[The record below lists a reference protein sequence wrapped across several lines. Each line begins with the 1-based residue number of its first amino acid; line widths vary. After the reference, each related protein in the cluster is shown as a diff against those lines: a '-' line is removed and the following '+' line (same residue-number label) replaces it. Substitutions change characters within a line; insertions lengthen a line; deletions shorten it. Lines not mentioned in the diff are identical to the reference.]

1 MDIHT
6 DYIENQTFDEIAV
19 GATASLLRTL
29 TWDDI
34 RLFAVMSGD
43 INPAHVDEEFA
54 KSDFFHKIIAHG
66 MWGGALI
73 STLLGTKL
81 PGPGTIYLGQTLR
94 FKRPV
99 TLGDTITV
107 TVTVTAKDVERH
119 RITFDCLCTN
129 QHGEVVIGG
138 SAEVI
143 APTEKVKRPRAVM
156 PEVHLHDHGARY
168 RQLIALADG
177 LAPIR
182 MAVVHPVDRHTL
194 VSAIEAAQAG
204 LIVPILVGPK
214 ARIRAA
220 AETAGVDVSPYS
232 LITAA
237 HSHASA
243 SRAVA
248 MARAGEVEALMKGS
262 LHATELMHEA
272 VAEATG
278 LRTGRRISHVFVID
292 VPTYPRLLFLTDA
305 AMNIAPALED
315 KRDIVQNAID
325 LAQIVGIQRPKV
337 AVLSAVETINPRI
350 RSSLEAAALCKMS
363 ERQQIRGGVLDG
375 PLTFDTAVSEA
386 AATAQGIRSPVAG
399 TADILV
405 APDLETGTLLAKQ
418 LEYLADAQAAGIVL
432 GARVPIALTSG
443 ADNTLSAQVS
453 CAIAVLLAHQKR
465 TALPS
470 A

>member
-1 MDIHT
+1 
-6 DYIENQTFDEIAV
+6 
-19 GATASLLRTL
+19 
-29 TWDDI
+29 
-34 RLFAVMSGD
+34 
-43 INPAHVDEEFA
+43 
-54 KSDFFHKIIAHG
+54 
-66 MWGGALI
+66 
-73 STLLGTKL
+73 
-81 PGPGTIYLGQTLR
+81 
-94 FKRPV
+94 
-99 TLGDTITV
+99 
-107 TVTVTAKDVERH
+107 
-119 RITFDCLCTN
+119 
-129 QHGEVVIGG
+129 
-138 SAEVI
+138 
-143 APTEKVKRPRAVM
+143 
-156 PEVHLHDHGARY
+156 
-168 RQLIALADG
+168 
-177 LAPIR
+177 
-182 MAVVHPVDRHTL
+182 
-194 VSAIEAAQAG
+194 
-204 LIVPILVGPK
+204 
-214 ARIRAA
+214 
-220 AETAGVDVSPYS
+220 
-232 LITAA
+232 
-237 HSHASA
+237 
-243 SRAVA
+243 
-248 MARAGEVEALMKGS
+248 
-262 LHATELMHEA
+262 
-272 VAEATG
+272 
-278 LRTGRRISHVFVID
+278 VID

-386 AATAQGIRSPVAG
+386 AATAQGISSPVAG